1 MSPRFGTDGIR
12 GVANRDLTPALVL
25 ALGEAAAQVLG
36 RGPFLIGRD
45 TRRSGSAL
53 ASALA
58 AGLAAE
64 GAEVWELGV
73 APTPAVAYL
82 CARHALPGAV
92 ISASHNPAQDN
103 GVKLIGA
110 GGAKV
115 EPDAERAIE
124 AALDANLRRGLAPS
138 PAPAVPPPAC
148 ETEPGA
154 RGADGDAPRWSTRHP
169 SRTPPELGEVRAR
182 HELLGDY
189 EEHLVG
195 ALEGRRLDG
204 MSVVVDPANGAGFA
218 LAPRVLARLG
228 ASVRVVAGEPDGANI
243 NLRCGST
250 DTALLARTVR
260 EERADV
266 GLALDGDADRLVAV
280 DHEGRVVDG
289 DRLLVLFALDLAAR
303 GLLGVPVVATT
314 VMANLGVSRALD
326 AAGIAVVE
334 TPVGDRHLGE
344 AMAAKDLLLGGEQS
358 GHLIFRS
365 LSTTGDGL
373 LTGILLLD
381 LLERRGSSL
390 ASLARTCMVP
400 LPQRLRSVPVAHP
413 DVAARDPGLLEE
425 VARAEAE
432 LAGRG
437 RVLVRPSGTE
447 PVVRIMVEAEAEADA
462 DQVLER
468 LVRRVEGGVGR
479 V

>member
-1 MSPRFGTDGIR
+1 LSPRFGTDGIR

-25 ALGEAAAQVLG
+25 ALGEAAARVLG
-36 RGPFLIGRD
+36 TGPYLIGRD

-58 AGLAAE
+58 AGLAGE
-64 GAEVWELGV
+64 GAEVWQLGV

-82 CARHALPGAV
+82 CARHALLGAV

-110 GGAKV
+110 AGTKV
-115 EPDAERAIE
+115 DPDAERAIE
-124 AALDANLRRGLAPS
+124 AELDAKLRRM
-138 PAPAVPPPAC
+138 PAAPPPPVPVG
-148 ETEPGA
+148 ETEPRPGGSA
-154 RGADGDAPRWSTRHP
+154 GDATLRPERQP
-169 SRTPPELGEVRAR
+169 GAAPPELGEVLSRP
-182 HELLGDY
+182 ELLDGY
-189 EEHLVG
+189 EEHLVA
-195 ALEGRRLDG
+195 ALEGRSLEG
-204 MSVVVDPANGAGFA
+204 MSVVLDPANGAGFA

-228 ASVRVVAGEPDGANI
+228 AAVRVVAGEPDGANI

-260 EERADV
+260 AERADV

-289 DRLLVLFALDLAAR
+289 DRLLVLFALDLAER
-303 GLLGVPVVATT
+303 GLLGVPAVATT

-344 AMAAKDLLLGGEQS
+344 AMVAKDLLLGGEQS

-365 LSTTGDGL
+365 LATTGDGL

-381 LLERRGSSL
+381 LLRRRRSSL
-390 ASLARTCMVP
+390 ASLADACMVP
-400 LPQRLRSVPVAHP
+400 LPQRLRSVPAPHP
-413 DVAARDPGLLEE
+413 DVVARDPSLLEE

-447 PVVRIMVEAEAEADA
+447 PLVRIMVEAECEADA
-462 DQVLER
+462 DRVLER
-468 LVRRVEGGVGR
+468 LVQRVEGGVGG